1 MKVQKY
7 KKDLQFTYALGGTI
21 TIEALK
27 NNAVLEVYIKSSCK
41 TSDSI
46 DMIINLCK
54 ENNIPLIRDDKPF
67 NVLTNKNNCYVIAKV
82 KKTKKILTNNN
93 HIVLVN
99 PSDSGNLGTIIR
111 TSLGFGFK
119 DIAIIRDAIDAFDPK
134 VIRSSMG
141 AIFNVNI
148 EYFDNINDYMNRF
161 NKHILYSFMLNA
173 KSKLRDVQT
182 TKRPYSLVFGNEA
195 SGLPNE
201 YLSFTNP
208 IIIPKSEEIDS
219 FNLPIAASIAMYK
232 FTEKDF

>member
-54 ENNIPLIRDDKPF
+54 ENNIPLIKDDKPF
-67 NVLTNKNNCYVIAKV
+67 NVLTNKNNCFIIAKV
-82 KKTKKILTNNN
+82 KKEEKPLTNHN
-93 HIVLVN
+93 HIILVN

-119 DIAIIRDAIDAFDPK
+119 DIAIIRDAVDAFDPK
-134 VIRSSMG
+134 VVRASMG

-148 EYFDNINDYMNRF
+148 KYFDKIDDYLNEF
-161 NKHILYSFMLNA
+161 DSHTLYSFMLDA
-173 KSKLRDVQT
+173 KTKLKYVQNV
-182 TKRPYSLVFGNEA
+182 KEPYSLIFGNEA
-195 SGLPNE
+195 SGLPKE
-201 YLSFTNP
+201 YLDFTNS
-208 IIIPKSEEIDS
+208 IIIPKTNEIDS